1 MFDVNYFLGDNSF
14 DASTMMVSCRYNDD
28 LISLASQGYLLDFF
42 NKFAKNNFS
51 FSLMNCRFKDSGD
64 EFYSVYGKCIAE
76 RHGIDIIN
84 SDLKEA
90 YFAVYGI
97 LLNLCW
103 LCDYTVESADCE
115 DAFVTVNL
123 TVLDSLINSKKV
135 VLSKEEYSG
144 YLKHLCVSD
153 DLVEAGLIP
162 VLCFRQ
168 CTKNSYCVS
177 KDFLDLVELSTHKT
191 VLAPYYL
198 VYKYM
203 KALLQTMFLA
213 KKVRITYIHNNL
225 VKYINTHVAVLEG
238 EDTEAITHY
247 FSLFDIDSYKTGSL
261 SFVNV
266 DVFQII
272 DIKVIE

>member
-1 MFDVNYFLGDNSF
+1 MFDVDYFLGDVSF
-14 DASTMMVSCRYNDD
+14 DASSMMVSCRFNDD
-28 LISLASQGYLLDFF
+28 LICLASQGYLLDFF

-76 RHGIDIIN
+76 RFGKDIIN
-84 SDLKEA
+84 SDLKDT

-103 LCDYTVESADCE
+103 LCDYNVESVDCE
-115 DAFVTVNL
+115 DTFVTVN
-123 TVLDSLINSKKV
+123 TAILDCLINSNKV
-135 VLSKEEYSG
+135 ILSKEEYSG
-144 YLKHLCVSD
+144 YLKHLSVSD
-153 DLVEAGLIP
+153 ELVDAGLIP
-162 VLCFRQ
+162 VLCFKQ

-191 VLAPYYL
+191 VLIPYYL

-203 KALLQTMFLA
+203 KSLMQTMFLA
-213 KKVRITYIHNNL
+213 KKVRITYMQNGV
-225 VKYINTHVAVLEG
+225 VKYINTHIAVLEG

-247 FSLFDIDSYKTGSL
+247 FSLFNVDAYKTGSL